1 MSVGRA
7 RFDRVTSTL
16 THDAEPV
23 ALGIGQ
29 YETVCVVPPKKMS
42 RSRANS
48 IRSYRSSVRNAA
60 GVMSV
65 C

>member
-1 MSVGRA
+1 MGVGRA
-7 RFDRVTSTL
+7 RFDRVSSTL

-29 YETVCVVPPKKMS
+29 YETVCVVPSKKMS

-48 IRSYRSSVRNAA
+48 IRS
-60 GVMSV
+60 
-65 C
+65 